1 MTSPPEGRGGTLPH
15 LRAGGPAPTAGSDRF
30 RCNLTEVLRTLNRFV
45 IVVGVA
51 FAIWILWVVVVGPLI
66 LILLAPHS

>member
-1 MTSPPEGRGGTLPH
+1 M
-15 LRAGGPAPTAGSDRF
+15 
-30 RCNLTEVLRTLNRFV
+30 LRTLNRFV